1 MTDETRQLA
10 SLTRTTDEKTF
21 RPSSIVP
28 RIPSASFE
36 LETSFMKWLP
46 KLLVLTI
53 APLLMAAIWMDD
65 QQSYKP
71 YKAPV
76 LAPPAG
82 AVPVSGKEIVSQE
95 AELKNPIT
103 SSEASLSQGK
113 NLFDIN
119 CAMCHGQTSAER
131 GLVGKKLIPPPP
143 GLDPDLVKGL
153 SDSTIFKAI
162 TFGFGRMPSFRDKL
176 VPEERWNL
184 VNFLR
189 TRK

>member
-1 MTDETRQLA
+1 MKRLSKFIILA
-10 SLTRTTDEKTF
+10 
-21 RPSSIVP
+21 
-28 RIPSASFE
+28 A
-36 LETSFMKWLP
+36 
-46 KLLVLTI
+46 

-71 YKAPV
+71 YKALV

-82 AVPVSGKEIVSQE
+82 AVPVSGRELVSQE
-95 AELKNPIT
+95 SELQNPIAPT
-103 SSEASLSQGK
+103 PETVARGRD
-113 NLFDIN
+113 LFEIN

-131 GLVGKKLIPPPP
+131 GPVGKKLTPPPP
-143 GLDPDLVKGL
+143 GLDQDMVKDL

-162 TFGFGRMPSFRDKL
+162 TFGFGRMPVFKDKL
-176 VPEERWNL
+176 LPEERWSL